1 MCRRK
6 YDERRVIGMD
16 KRREVGM
23 DEKKIDLVRIEE
35 VMEIL
40 KVKESKV
47 RKMILNI
54 EIKYVKVGNLVRFK
68 VKDIVNYIDINTIEA
83 SDKRI
88 HSQKDLIV

>member
-1 MCRRK
+1 
-6 YDERRVIGMD
+6 MD

-47 RKMILNI
+47 RKMILNN

-68 VKDIVNYIDINTIEA
+68 VKDIVNYIDINTIETI
-83 SDKRI
+83 DKHI

>member
-1 MCRRK
+1 
-6 YDERRVIGMD
+6 MD
-16 KRREVGM
+16 KRREVCM
-23 DEKKIDLVRIEE
+23 DKKRIDLVRIEE

-47 RKMILNI
+47 RKMILNN

-68 VKDIVNYIDINTIEA
+68 VKDIVNYIDINTIETI
-83 SDKRI
+83 DKHI